1 MNRKITP
8 KTIRLHTVF
17 AFLITFAVVMICAV
31 ILNQNQVKE
40 EQMKATFTAESTVN
54 RIESQMNQ
62 YLVASDFMKNVVESG
77 YVVTDNQFAQ
87 MATLLQDEEHV
98 IEAFELAKD
107 GLVSQVY
114 PLEGNEEAIGLDML
128 TQPERR
134 KEAQLAKESG
144 QYTIAGPFE
153 LVQGG
158 TGALLFDPIY
168 MEDAS
173 G

>member
-40 EQMKATFTAESTVN
+40 EQMKAAFTAESTVN

-158 TGALLFDPIY
+158 TGALPF
-168 MEDAS
+168 
-173 G
+173 

>member
-1 MNRKITP
+1 MSGNRKTDRLRC
-8 KTIRLHTVF
+8 TGRIRH
-17 AFLITFAVVMICAV
+17 
-31 ILNQNQVKE
+31 
-40 EQMKATFTAESTVN
+40 

-107 GLVSQVY
+107 GLVSPRY
-114 PLEGNEEAIGLDML
+114 IPWREMRKPSDLTCSPSLSAGRKPSLPRKAASTPLPVL
-128 TQPERR
+128 
-134 KEAQLAKESG
+134 
-144 QYTIAGPFE
+144 FE

-158 TGALLFDPIY
+158 TEPFFLTRSIWKMHPGKKP
-168 MEDAS
+168 S
-173 G
+173 GDFPFWF

>member
-62 YLVASDFMKNVVESG
+62 YLVASDFMKNG
-77 YVVTDNQFAQ
+77 HA
-87 MATLLQDEEHV
+87 
-98 IEAFELAKD
+98 
-107 GLVSQVY
+107 
-114 PLEGNEEAIGLDML
+114 
-128 TQPERR
+128 
-134 KEAQLAKESG
+134 
-144 QYTIAGPFE
+144 
-153 LVQGG
+153 
-158 TGALLFDPIY
+158 
-168 MEDAS
+168 AS
-173 G
+173 GRGTCNRSL